1 MAYTGSY
8 ANYPNPLSEPSSQ
21 LTIERLK
28 DYALSIG
35 FAVKPQFEESPDGKD
50 RWLPDR
56 AMVAPVTVYP
66 SLFPASCFQEAIRI
80 QQMYNEIYARVAGDT
95 AWLEGIVP
103 QQVLSW

>member
-1 MAYTGSY
+1 MAYSGAY
-8 ANYPNPLSEPSSQ
+8 ANYPRDLSEPEGQ

-35 FAVKPQFEESPDGKD
+35 FAVKPHFEESGND

-66 SLFPASCFQEAIRI
+66 SLFPESCYREALAI
-80 QQMYNEIYARVAGDT
+80 QQDYNTLYANIACDVK
-95 AWLEGIVP
+95 WLEEIVP
-103 QQVLSW
+103 KYVM